1 MTRLPDL
8 EAWAIF
14 AKVVETGS
22 FARAAEELQISKPT
36 VSKAVGRLEQRLG
49 SPLLHRTSRQFSLT
63 EVGRGALDRAA
74 RILSDGEMAEA
85 EAREQTVHPRG
96 LIRLTAPMT
105 FGIAHLSPVLPD
117 FMARYPEIDITI
129 EFSDQIVDVVGGGYD
144 LAVRIASLADS
155 SLRARRLCAVRL
167 LMVASPGFLEE
178 RGRPTHP
185 RDLEQMQGFI
195 YTNTSSPGQFRLHHA
210 ESGNYTIVQPGR
222 LRANN
227 AEAFRPFLLA
237 GLGVALLPEFM
248 IWDDLM
254 AGRLEPVL
262 PDWQMTPVAI
272 HLVTPPGQMR
282 PARVSVLLDYLAG
295 RFATAPWAQV
305 QPGPND
311 VAP

>member
-36 VSKAVGRLEQRLG
+36 VSKAIGRLEARLG

-63 EVGRGALDRAA
+63 ETGRGALDRAT
-74 RILSDGEMAEA
+74 RILADGEMVEA

-105 FGIAHLSPVLPD
+105 FGIAHLAPELPE
-117 FMARYPEIDITI
+117 FMATYPDIDIAIT
-129 EFSDQIVDVVGGGYD
+129 FSDQQMDLVGGGYD

-167 LMVASPGFLEE
+167 PLVASPAFLQRTGEP
-178 RGRPTHP
+178 RHP
-185 RDLEQMQGFI
+185 RELEQMPGFI
-195 YTNTSSPGQFRLHHA
+195 YTNTAAPGQIRFHHA
-210 ESGNYTIVQPGR
+210 QDGDYTIVQSGR
-222 LRANN
+222 LHANN
-227 AEAFRPFLLA
+227 AEAFLPFLLA
-237 GLGVALLPEFM
+237 GLGVSLMPEFM
-248 IWDDLM
+248 VWDELM
-254 AGRLEPVL
+254 AGRLVNVL
-262 PDWQMTPVAI
+262 PEWQVTPIAI

-282 PARVSVLLDYLAG
+282 PARVSLLLDYLAG
-295 RFATAPWAQV
+295 RFTTAPWAR
-305 QPGPND
+305 PPR
-311 VAP
+311 APAA